1 MALNADWH
9 DDPIAKRVSWKPL
22 IEEGGS
28 NFATHRIHR
37 RGSRLFTHVTGFTKF
52 FLWTFVFVGIF
63 FPTTMLIFWFNFTTD
78 NPDLFGIIFLLAF
91 MALFTSFS
99 TWMLRWANGKC
110 LYFDRDIISNS
121 RGFVCRT
128 SDVYAIQLLSECVL
142 TSGLPAPYYSHELNL
157 VLKDCSRIN
166 VTDYAME
173 DIIRHDARLLSRY
186 LDVPV
191 WDAARGNRED

>member
-1 MALNADWH
+1 
-9 DDPIAKRVSWKPL
+9 
-22 IEEGGS
+22 
-28 NFATHRIHR
+28 
-37 RGSRLFTHVTGFTKF
+37 
-52 FLWTFVFVGIF
+52 
-63 FPTTMLIFWFNFTTD
+63 MLIFWFNFTTD
-78 NPDLFGIIFLLAF
+78 NPGLFGIIFLLAF
-91 MALFTSFS
+91 IALFTSLS
-99 TWMLRWANGKC
+99 TWMLRWVNGKC
-110 LYFDRDIISNS
+110 LYFDRNTISNS

-142 TSGLPAPYYSHELNL
+142 TSESPAPYYSHELNL

-166 VTDYAME
+166 VTDHAME

>member
-1 MALNADWH
+1 
-9 DDPIAKRVSWKPL
+9 
-22 IEEGGS
+22 
-28 NFATHRIHR
+28 
-37 RGSRLFTHVTGFTKF
+37 
-52 FLWTFVFVGIF
+52 
-63 FPTTMLIFWFNFTTD
+63 MLIFWFNFTTD

-91 MALFTSFS
+91 MALFTSLS
-99 TWMLRWANGKC
+99 TWMLRWVNEKC
-110 LYFDRDIISNS
+110 LHFDRDIISNT

-142 TSGLPAPYYSHELNL
+142 TSGLPAPYYSHKLNL

-166 VTDYAME
+166 ATDYAME

-186 LDVPV
+186 LDVPA

>member
-1 MALNADWH
+1 MVGA
-9 DDPIAKRVSWKPL
+9 I
-22 IEEGGS
+22 
-28 NFATHRIHR
+28 
-37 RGSRLFTHVTGFTKF
+37 FT
-52 FLWTFVFVGIF
+52 GI
-63 FPTTMLIFWFNFTTD
+63 
-78 NPDLFGIIFLLAF
+78 
-91 MALFTSFS
+91 S
-99 TWMLRWANGKC
+99 TWTLRWVNGKC
-110 LYFDRDIISNS
+110 LYFDINIISNS

-166 VTDYAME
+166 VTDYAMK

-191 WDAARGNRED
+191 WDAARGGNRED